1 MINMGKLF
9 RHKNKP
15 RKETKAFSKNSSR
28 VVRENK
34 DGTTVRQSYLSGRY
48 QKYSKTGKPVKS

>member
-1 MINMGKLF
+1 MGKLF

-15 RKETKAFSKNSSR
+15 RKETAAFSKNSSR

-34 DGTTVRQSYLSGRY
+34 DGSTVRQSYLSGRY
-48 QKYSKTGKPVKS
+48 QKYNKNGKAVKS